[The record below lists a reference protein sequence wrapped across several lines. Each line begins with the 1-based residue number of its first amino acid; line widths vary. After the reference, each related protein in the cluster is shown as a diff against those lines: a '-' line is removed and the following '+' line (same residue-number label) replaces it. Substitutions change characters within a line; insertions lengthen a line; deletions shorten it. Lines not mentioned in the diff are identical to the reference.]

1 VNPKP
6 SHNRLHYKEMQPTYR
21 YRAEL
26 DRVVD
31 DDTLDVLID
40 LGFYIKI
47 KERIRLEGIDTPEI
61 YGVPQ
66 DSEEYRRGMEAK
78 EYVERRLNE
87 NNNMMIIETRKLG
100 KWRRWLA
107 KVYLLD
113 SGKTLNEEL
122 IERRLAKR
130 VEA

>member
-1 VNPKP
+1 MIRKTEP
-6 SHNRLHYKEMQPTYR
+6 SYR

-26 DRVVD
+26 DRVD
-31 DDTLDVLID
+31 DGDTLDVLID

-47 KERIRLEGIDTPEI
+47 KERIRLEGMDTPEI
-61 YGVPQ
+61 YGVSQ

-87 NNNMMIIETRKLG
+87 NGNQMIIETRKMG

-107 KVYLLD
+107 KVYLPD
-113 SGKTLNEEL
+113 TRRTLKE
-122 IERRLAKR
+122 
-130 VEA
+130 

>member
-1 VNPKP
+1 MLWKTEP
-6 SHNRLHYKEMQPTYR
+6 SYR

-31 DDTLDVLID
+31 GDTLDVLID

-47 KERIRLEGIDTPEI
+47 KERIRLEGVDTPEI

-66 DSEEYRRGMEAK
+66 DSEEYRRGLEAK

-87 NNNMMIIETRKLG
+87 NGNQMIIETRKMG

-107 KVYLLD
+107 KVYLPD
-113 SGKTLNEEL
+113 TGRTLNEEL
-122 IERRLAKR
+122 IEKGLARR
-130 VEA
+130 VEEYAGGG

>member
-1 VNPKP
+1 
-6 SHNRLHYKEMQPTYR
+6 MQPSYR

-31 DDTLDVLID
+31 GDTLDVVID

-47 KERIRLEGIDTPEI
+47 KERIRLEGVDTPEI

-66 DSEEYRRGMEAK
+66 DSEEYRRGLEAK

-87 NNNMMIIETRKLG
+87 NGNQMIIETRKMG

-107 KVYLLD
+107 KVYLPD
-113 SGKTLNEEL
+113 TGRTLNEEL
-122 IERRLAKR
+122 IEKGLARR
-130 VEA
+130 VEEHAGGR

>member
-1 VNPKP
+1 
-6 SHNRLHYKEMQPTYR
+6 MQPSYR

-31 DDTLDVLID
+31 GDTLDVLID

-47 KERIRLEGIDTPEI
+47 KERIRLEGMDTPEI

-78 EYVERRLNE
+78 EYVERRLVE
-87 NNNMMIIETRKLG
+87 NGNRICIAHFKQSSLTSNFL
-100 KWRRWLA
+100 
-107 KVYLLD
+107 
-113 SGKTLNEEL
+113 SSS
-122 IERRLAKR
+122 
-130 VEA
+130 